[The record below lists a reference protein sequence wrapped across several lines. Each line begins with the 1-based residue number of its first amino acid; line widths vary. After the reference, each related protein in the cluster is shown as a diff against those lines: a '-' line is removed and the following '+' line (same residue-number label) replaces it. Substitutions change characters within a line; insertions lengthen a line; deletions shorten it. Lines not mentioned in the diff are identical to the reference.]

1 MAEREN
7 ASGDGADHVDELRE
21 LWRNVLPDVDTS
33 PMGVVGRINR
43 LALLF
48 ADPIAKL
55 MARHGLERGEFDV
68 LAALR
73 RSGPP
78 HELSPTRLYQGLM
91 LSSGGLTNRLNRLAT
106 KGMIERRPDPNDGRS
121 DLVRL
126 TEPGRRTVDAAF
138 ADDMRLEADLI
149 GRLDAERLAGLDATL
164 RALCRTIEDDDPRDD
179 VR

>member
-1 MAEREN
+1 MLTK
-7 ASGDGADHVDELRE
+7 LRRQ
-21 LWRNVLPDVDTS
+21 WSTVLPDVDTS

-48 ADPIAKL
+48 GDPIAKL
-55 MARHGLERGEFDV
+55 MAKHGLERGEFDV

-78 HELSPTRLYQGLM
+78 YELFPTQLYRGLM
-91 LSSGGLTNRLNRLAT
+91 LSSGGLTNRLKRLAA
-106 KGMIERRPDPNDGRS
+106 KGLAERRPDPNDGRS

-126 TEPGRRTVDAAF
+126 TEAGRETVNAAF

-149 GRLDAERLAGLDATL
+149 GRLDMGQLAELDRML
-164 RALCRTIEDDDPRDD
+164 RALCRRVEDDDPGVG